1 MRWGIHMFTSTL
13 LRLCSCVPLTG
24 DTLWETVFVT
34 NTAAILS
41 ILNIYPA
48 VEESISS
55 TSCRHFLGMRLFGK
69 GCVHTYYLIRSS
81 QEAPKS
87 ATGHHGF
94 KHCSLRYPRHH
105 RLPKRSKVARADVWY
120 ERAPPPPYS
129 PRPPRFLLLKRLTSC
144 HHSE

>member
-1 MRWGIHMFTSTL
+1 MFTSTL

-69 GCVHTYYLIRSS
+69 GCVYTYYLIRSS

-87 ATGHHGF
+87 ATGYHSF
-94 KHCSLRYPRHH
+94 TALF
-105 RLPKRSKVARADVWY
+105 PKVPA
-120 ERAPPPPYS
+120 APQTAQQVQS
-129 PRPPRFLLLKRLTSC
+129 GEGRRVV
-144 HHSE
+144 